1 MLFYGRKRYRFT
13 WTGALSALIVTAA
26 ITALIACQD
35 GSVERSGGSRIT
47 LPGPE
52 TLPSLEDTSGIPGAV
67 INPIELHKA
76 EALFAAA
83 LADSGFISQVG
94 EELSGEIV
102 NALGG
107 QTDDSQT
114 PDSFSVKLDQKFS
127 AGTVRGTFTKS
138 SVIKAADTAWFPL
151 IIYADDFISSSTN
164 DDLTLAITPPARLS
178 GDLYAIAG
186 AIVMKADSASKITFK
201 ESGSLHTSIKAGI
214 YHSADADVGY
224 ALTIVDREN
233 MTGGKFLFEITC
245 KTFMSGETDFSLD
258 GMGTLTPKLEASG
271 KLTVY
276 DGDDKFLF
284 TIDYARDELK
294 DFLINISGSNTADL
308 I

>member
-1 MLFYGRKRYRFT
+1 MLFYGRKRCRFT

-26 ITALIACQD
+26 ITALIACED
-35 GSVERSGGSRIT
+35 ESVERSGGSRIT

-52 TLPSLEDTSGIPGAV
+52 TLPSLEDASGIPGAV
-67 INPIELHKA
+67 INPVEQHKA
-76 EALFAAA
+76 GALFAAA
-83 LADSGFISQVG
+83 LADSGFISRAG

-102 NALGG
+102 NALDE

-127 AGTVRGTFTKS
+127 AGTVKGTFKRS
-138 SVIKAADTAWFPL
+138 SVIKAADAEWFPL
-151 IIYADDFISSSTN
+151 IISADDFMSSSTN
-164 DDLTLAITPPARLS
+164 DDLTLAITPPAQVS
-178 GDLYAIAG
+178 GGLYAIAG
-186 AIVMKADSASKITFK
+186 SIIMKADSTSKITFK
-201 ESGSLHTSIKAGI
+201 ENGSLGDSIKSSI
-214 YHSADADVGY
+214 YHSANADAGY

-245 KTFMSGETDFSLD
+245 KTFMSEDAYFSLD
-258 GMGTLTPKLEASG
+258 TMETPAPKLEASG

-276 DGDDKFLF
+276 DGDDQFLF
-284 TIDYARDELK
+284 TIDYTPDELK
-294 DFLINISGSNTADL
+294 DFLINISGRDAAGL